1 MYKGLLD
8 LHSVLRWVILLLLV
22 IAITRHFLALRSKR
36 PVNAADR
43 KIDLFLMVSAHTTLL
58 IGIYEWIV
66 GGFGLKSIQNNG
78 FKAVMENASLRF
90 WAVEHITGMLL
101 AIIFITIG
109 RGAIKRG
116 SNTSAHNKAAWLFLL
131 ALIFILACIPWPFR
145 VGIGRPL
152 LPGM

>member
-1 MYKGLLD
+1 MSILLL
-8 LHSVLRWVILLLLV
+8 LHSLLRWVILILLLA
-22 IAITRHFLALRSKR
+22 AIVQSYSGMSSGR
-36 PVNAADR
+36 PFSNGDR
-43 KIDLFLMVSAHTTLL
+43 KLGLFLMISAHITLL
-58 IGIYEWIV
+58 IGIYQWIV

-78 FKAVMENASLRF
+78 FKTVMENASLRF
-90 WAVEHITGMLL
+90 WAVEHTTGMLL

-131 ALIFILACIPWPFR
+131 ALIFILASIPWPFR

-152 LPGM
+152 FPGM